1 MGAMGLR
8 FSGLGSCES
17 LATNT
22 EAVDEE
28 GAEEEEEETV
38 EEDCVDEER
47 TDEWLLPR
55 LVMAPPTRPG

>member
-28 GAEEEEEETV
+28 GAEEEEETV
-38 EEDCVDEER
+38 EEDCCVEER
-47 TDEWLLPR
+47 TDEWLPPR

>member
-1 MGAMGLR
+1 MEAMG
-8 FSGLGSCES
+8 FAGLGSCES
-17 LATNT
+17 LATST

-28 GAEEEEEETV
+28 GAEEEEETV
-38 EEDCVDEER
+38 AEDCVDEER